1 MLYLLFSLL
10 LLKWITCYPFSD
22 EIHEFGVSLNM
33 SNIDVV
39 IQYANT
45 NISFTQFI
53 LLQPDQANITMHMR
67 YKDILPETV
76 GLNVHS
82 DDGYDA
88 VYLAVY
94 NYVGISEESI
104 NDMIDELSRQGGI
117 GQNEYGD
124 YNIVLLYN
132 ALNPVT
138 YDNSSASL
146 NKRYCSDDRG
156 GTNYKGAGA

>member
-1 MLYLLFSLL
+1 M
-10 LLKWITCYPFSD
+10 
-22 EIHEFGVSLNM
+22 
-33 SNIDVV
+33 
-39 IQYANT
+39 
-45 NISFTQFI
+45 
-53 LLQPDQANITMHMR
+53 LQPDQANITMRMR

-88 VYLAVY
+88 VYQAVY

-104 NDMIDELSRQGGI
+104 NVRIYQLSRQDGI

-132 ALNPVT
+132 ALNPI
-138 YDNSSASL
+138 SL
-146 NKRYCSDDRG
+146 YLR
-156 GTNYKGAGA
+156 